1 MPLPDESSR
10 PSASSLIKRFEA
22 ISASQDSSSASA
34 MNRSVSGGAPKRIW
48 SNPSATTAPATS
60 AVAPSLAVDT
70 RTSISIDTSKPLPE
84 PPTASDEATPNV
96 EPELASTTLPEA
108 RFASSPGAKNPPSPT
123 SQAPA
128 ESTTILF
135 SGPSPTTPMRNFP
148 PPIIT
153 QSSLDVDGPPVG
165 AVPGS
170 ANGLLASS
178 PPNPTSLTELV
189 AGGSKH
195 HSKSPSVDSTSS
207 RVSHEGLSQPTSP
220 RVDEQRLSAPPLRG
234 EASPPPCDSED
245 SPQEKKFTFPAV
257 ESKEQ
262 EVAAESPAIDGSAPI
277 KERLKVKSTSSS
289 TSNARTK
296 STSPPIRR
304 TVSPTVPTVPI
315 VPKSRPSLT
324 SPTAS
329 SLAKSRLST
338 DKSPPLSPKI
348 SPRTTNA
355 TLPKTTMTVGGVG
368 APRSSSSASLISRSG
383 APSPTPSTASRS
395 SALEGTTRSRSSRAT
410 TPSTPSRS
418 PPMTRKGTGSGT
430 TTTTTTTTSS
440 TLKTPA
446 RNTPRTPSASTP
458 LRSSTPS
465 KFSSRG
471 SSAPI
476 SKTSPEGKK
485 IPTRVGNVKMASRGR
500 IGLAGAP
507 AGPNPSPRGAKKV
520 EQRTETPKTT
530 VEDTQTEKEDE
541 VEAPRHEDIPDIPSD
556 EEERVFDPMTLQGGR
571 PAPGR
576 IGIPMDVET
585 GRAVGDEQLKAAQG

>member
-48 SNPSATTAPATS
+48 SNSSATTAPAAS

-70 RTSISIDTSKPLPE
+70 KPPTSIDTSKPLPE
-84 PPTASDEATPNV
+84 PPTASDEATPDV
-96 EPELASTTLPEA
+96 EPELTFASTQEA
-108 RFASSPGAKNPPSPT
+108 GFASSLGAKTSPSPT
-123 SQAPA
+123 SQAPV
-128 ESTTILF
+128 ESTTILI

-153 QSSLDVDGPPVG
+153 QSSLDVDAPPVS
-165 AVPGS
+165 AVLGS

-178 PPNPTSLTELV
+178 PPNPTSLADLV

-195 HSKSPSVDSTSS
+195 HSKSSSVDSASS
-207 RVSHEGLSQPTSP
+207 RVSHEGLSRPTSP

-245 SPQEKKFTFPAV
+245 SPQEEKFTFPAV
-257 ESKEQ
+257 ESKEK
-262 EVAAESPAIDGSAPI
+262 EVAAESPAKTGSAPI
-277 KERLKVKSTSSS
+277 KGRLKVKSTSSS
-289 TSNARTK
+289 TSNARAK

-304 TVSPTVPTVPI
+304 TVSPTVPT

-329 SLAKSRLST
+329 SLAKSRLPT
-338 DKSPPLSPKI
+338 DKPPPLSPKT
-348 SPRTTNA
+348 SPKRTNT
-355 TLPKTTMTVGGVG
+355 TLHKTTTTMASVG

-418 PPMTRKGTGSGT
+418 PPMTKKATGLGT
-430 TTTTTTTTSS
+430 TTTSTSS
-440 TLKTPA
+440 TLNTPA
-446 RNTPRTPSASTP
+446 RNTPRTPSASTS
-458 LRSSTPS
+458 LGSSTPS

-471 SSAPI
+471 SNAPI
-476 SKTSPEGKK
+476 SKTLSEGEKV
-485 IPTRVGNVKMASRGR
+485 PTRVGNVKMASSGR

-507 AGPNPSPRGAKKV
+507 AGANPSPRGTKKV
-520 EQRTETPKTT
+520 KERKDTPKET
-530 VEDTQTEKEDE
+530 VEDTQAEKEDE
-541 VEAPRHEDIPDIPSD
+541 VETPRDEDIPDIPSD
-556 EEERVFDPMTLQGGR
+556 DEERVFDPKTLQGGR
-571 PAPGR
+571 PVPGR
-576 IGIPMDVET
+576 IGIPMDEET
-585 GRAVGDEQLKAAQG
+585 GRAVGDEELKAA